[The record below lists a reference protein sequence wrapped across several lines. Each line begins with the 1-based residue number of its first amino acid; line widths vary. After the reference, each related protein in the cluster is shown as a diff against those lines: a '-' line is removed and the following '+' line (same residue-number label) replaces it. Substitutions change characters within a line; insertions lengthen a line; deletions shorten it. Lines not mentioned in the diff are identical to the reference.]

1 MEAGSI
7 LKQNPDCRGQM
18 RVIESILAA
27 IVVAISVFTM
37 MNLMQ
42 FANPYTSRT
51 RAELVRYSYDFLM
64 SLAQKESYDKIIFL
78 NSSVR
83 QGWEQ
88 LMKVTLSS
96 LLPANMLYNMTV
108 YNMTSINGTIREVVL
123 NNVTISNVMSA
134 NDLIA
139 KSEVAAADVTYTT
152 RKLWVIK
159 IHMELAR
166 G

>member
-1 MEAGSI
+1 MEAGRI
-7 LKQNPDCRGQM
+7 LKRNPGRRGQM
-18 RVIESILAA
+18 RVIESILAT
-27 IVVAISVFTM
+27 IVVALSIFTM

-42 FANPYTSRT
+42 SANPYTSKT

-64 SLAQKESYDKIIFL
+64 SLAQKESFDKIIFM

-123 NNVTISNVMSA
+123 NNDTITNVMSA
-134 NDLIA
+134 NDFLSKNEA
-139 KSEVAAADVTYTT
+139 AAADVTYTT

-159 IHMELAR
+159 VHMELAR